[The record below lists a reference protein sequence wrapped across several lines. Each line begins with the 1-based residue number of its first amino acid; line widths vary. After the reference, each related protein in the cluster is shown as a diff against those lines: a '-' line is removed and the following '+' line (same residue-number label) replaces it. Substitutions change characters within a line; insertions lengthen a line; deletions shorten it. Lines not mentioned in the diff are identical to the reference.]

1 MQLLPGEGADTK
13 IAKGRDDILP
23 RDKNPEKYGKKMKGG
38 GEAVSLNQIFTTLC
52 SAAPFVG
59 SEMVRLTD
67 SERKGYLYKGAHFI
81 KSPGVLK

>member
-1 MQLLPGEGADTK
+1 MKEEGVEKGKCSFYPTRELTQK
-13 IAKGRDDILP
+13 IAKGRGDILP

-67 SERKGYLYKGAHFI
+67 SERKGYLY
-81 KSPGVLK
+81 